1 MVRCNTLI
9 SDLARHSETLQA
21 VLSEVHKDCAMFLDS
36 VVEAAVPQLAPGI
49 EVSACR
55 SNGFPAY
62 KFALPNRSPLYLEF
76 KLLVEESVVYSP
88 VLPYELM
95 FASVYITQRSFEGIV
110 DFVVDT
116 ANYMAA

>member
-1 MVRCNTLI
+1 MKTNKLI

-21 VLSEVHKDCAMFLDS
+21 VLTEVHKDCGMFLDS
-36 VVEAAVPQLAPGI
+36 VVEAVVPRLKPGI
-49 EVSACR
+49 EVERCR

-62 KFALPNRSPLYLEF
+62 KITFENRSPLYLEF

-95 FASVYITQRSFEGIV
+95 FASVYITERSFEGIV

-116 ANYMAA
+116 ANYQVS

>member
-1 MVRCNTLI
+1 MRGNKLI

-36 VVEAAVPQLAPGI
+36 VVEAAAPQLAPGI
-49 EVSACR
+49 EVERCR

-62 KFALPNRSPLYLEF
+62 KFTFPNRSPLYLEF
-76 KLLVEESVVYSP
+76 DLKVEESVPYSP

-95 FASVYITQRSFEGIV
+95 FARGYITEKSFDDIV
-110 DFVVDT
+110 RYVVDT
-116 ANYMAA
+116 SNYMAA